1 MNICADCFNIEEIK
15 AFISTS
21 SKTGE
26 CNITGTDTT
35 IISID
40 DIADFLIELISAFK
54 PARDGKALG
63 LLIQEEWE
71 LFSSFDTAKIILD
84 EVCRMASLSINS
96 SSLVKYSKE
105 MFSAVN
111 DWITLKEKI
120 KWEQRYFTGKLITD
134 EMRWDLYL
142 SPNDAIE
149 ENSVYYRGRLNTSED
164 CCIEEP
170 EQMGAPPSQLA
181 TAGRAN
187 PHGIPFLYLTEKDET
202 TMYETRAV
210 YGDKLSIGEF
220 RVVKELNIV
229 NFNKMPNLYI
239 EYSTDGDVTDAI
251 KGYLF
256 RKEISKDLSKP
267 MRRYDTKEIEYV
279 PTQFICEYVKNIS
292 NVNGIQF
299 SSSVHEGGENIVLFD
314 INAAK
319 CDKVYIKEIGKVH
332 MEYNN

>member
-1 MNICADCFNIEEIK
+1 M
-15 AFISTS
+15 
-21 SKTGE
+21 
-26 CNITGTDTT
+26 
-35 IISID
+35 
-40 DIADFLIELISAFK
+40 
-54 PARDGKALG
+54 
-63 LLIQEEWE
+63 LIQEEWD
-71 LFSSFDTAKIILD
+71 LFSSSETAISILN
-84 EVCRMASLSINS
+84 EVCNMASLSINS

-111 DWITLKEKI
+111 DWNNLKEKL

-142 SPNDAIE
+142 SSNDTIK
-149 ENSVYYRGRLNTSED
+149 ENSIYYRGRLNSSED
-164 CCIEEP
+164 CCITEAAE
-170 EQMGAPPSQLA
+170 MGAPPSHLA

-220 RVVKELNIV
+220 RVLKDLNIV
-229 NFNKMPNLYI
+229 NFNKKPNLYF
-239 EYSTDGDVTDAI
+239 EFSTDGDVTNAI

-299 SSSVHEGGENIVLFD
+299 SSSVHEGGKNIVLFD
-314 INAAK
+314 VDAAI
-319 CDKVYIKEIGKVH
+319 CNKVYIKEIGKVH
-332 MEYNN
+332 MEYTH